1 MADHEENSET
11 SSVSSLELSCYSSD
25 FEVLNEHDLQ
35 PYQFEPELSD
45 AEVEE
50 TPDRDDFSES
60 LDRLMSTN
68 WCQCA
73 NCAGMGSIRECRCCQ
88 EIPEMESLTVSTGV
102 GCITDHPGFRSVCL
116 DHYVLETCYH
126 WYNQQYGRAIQD
138 ANERYRCVAYRMLVQ
153 WVWKWLGRDIRVTL
167 PACAVAR
174 IREQFP
180 SADGQYVGYRD
191 PE

>member
-1 MADHEENSET
+1 
-11 SSVSSLELSCYSSD
+11 
-25 FEVLNEHDLQ
+25 
-35 PYQFEPELSD
+35 
-45 AEVEE
+45 
-50 TPDRDDFSES
+50 
-60 LDRLMSTN
+60 MSTN

-138 ANERYRCVAYRMLVQ
+138 ANERFRYVAYRMLVR

>member
-1 MADHEENSET
+1 MNTIFNHT
-11 SSVSSLELSCYSSD
+11 SLNLSCPM
-25 FEVLNEHDLQ
+25 LRLRKH
-35 PYQFEPELSD
+35 P
-45 AEVEE
+45 
-50 TPDRDDFSES
+50 TDDFSES

-73 NCAGMGSIRECRCCQ
+73 NCVGMGLIRECRCCQ

-138 ANERYRCVAYRMLVQ
+138 ANE
-153 WVWKWLGRDIRVTL
+153 
-167 PACAVAR
+167 
-174 IREQFP
+174 
-180 SADGQYVGYRD
+180 
-191 PE
+191 